1 MKRFKSWI
9 MMREGLSQVGSLP
22 RVASSGYFAQDQK
35 MDDKVFP
42 AAGMDSNLDP
52 AKKKVAD
59 EVKNMLVG
67 GGGAWTR
74 NHNGIIGEA
83 DKHLG
88 DAGLSQWKLNGYYER
103 AQKTIDINVL
113 DHIIDLYYIA
123 IYEEI
128 DESVKL
134 IESGFEN
141 GLDPEIVK
149 SVAKRVMYMVDVLR
163 GLEEAKIKSSSV
175 TGKDDQY
182 VGSGPIRRSN
192 MYAKR
197 VKKVLDKINTY

>member
-1 MKRFKSWI
+1 MKKFRNYV
-9 MMREGLSQVGSLP
+9 MMREALSQSVSLP
-22 RVASSGYFAQDQK
+22 RAASSSYFAQDKQ
-35 MDDKVFP
+35 MDDKIFP

-74 NHNGIIGEA
+74 GHNGIIGEA

-88 DAGLSQWKLNGYYER
+88 DAGLSQWKLNGYYEK

-134 IESGFEN
+134 IESGFED

-149 SVAKRVMYMVDVLR
+149 TVAKRVMYMVHVLHA
-163 GLEEAKIKSSSV
+163 LEEAKIKSSSV
-175 TGKDDQY
+175 TGKDAQY
-182 VGSGPIRRSN
+182 VGSGSVRRSN

>member
-1 MKRFKSWI
+1 MIFKSWVKL
-9 MMREGLSQVGSLP
+9 REALSQGGSLP
-22 RVASSGYFAQDQK
+22 RVASSSYFAQDQQ
-35 MDDKVFP
+35 MDDKIFP

-59 EVKNMLVG
+59 QVKEMLVG

-74 NHNGIIGEA
+74 GHNGIIGEA

-88 DAGLSQWKLNGYYER
+88 DAGLSQWKLNGYYEK

-134 IESGFEN
+134 IESGLKE
-141 GLDPEIVK
+141 GLDHDIVK
-149 SVAKRVMYMVDVLR
+149 RVAKRVMYMVAVLR
-163 GLEEAKIKSSSV
+163 GLEDAKIKSSSV
-175 TGKDDQY
+175 TGKDAMY
-182 VGSGPIRRSN
+182 VGSGGTQRSN
-192 MYAKR
+192 MYARR

>member
-1 MKRFKSWI
+1 MIFKSWVKL
-9 MMREGLSQVGSLP
+9 REALSQVGSLP
-22 RVASSGYFAQDQK
+22 RAASSSYFAQDQQ
-35 MDDKVFP
+35 MDDKIFP

-59 EVKNMLVG
+59 QVKEMLVG

-74 NHNGIIGEA
+74 GHNGIIGEA

-88 DAGLSQWKLNGYYER
+88 DAGLSQWKLNGYYEK

-134 IESGFEN
+134 IESGLKE
-141 GLDPEIVK
+141 GLDHDIVK
-149 SVAKRVMYMVDVLR
+149 RVAKRVMYMVAVLR
-163 GLEEAKIKSSSV
+163 GLEDAKIKSSSV
-175 TGKDDQY
+175 TGKDAMY
-182 VGSGPIRRSN
+182 VGSGGTQRSN
-192 MYAKR
+192 MYARR

>member
-1 MKRFKSWI
+1 MIFKSWVKL
-9 MMREGLSQVGSLP
+9 REALSQGGSLP
-22 RVASSGYFAQDQK
+22 RVASSSYFAQDQQ
-35 MDDKVFP
+35 MDDKIFP

-59 EVKNMLVG
+59 QVKEMLVG

-74 NHNGIIGEA
+74 GHNGIIGEA

-88 DAGLSQWKLNGYYER
+88 DAGLSQWKLNGYYEK

-134 IESGFEN
+134 IESGLED
-141 GLDPEIVK
+141 GLDHDIVK
-149 SVAKRVMYMVDVLR
+149 RVAKRVMYMVAVLR
-163 GLEEAKIKSSSV
+163 GLEDAKIKSSSV
-175 TGKDDQY
+175 TGKDAMY
-182 VGSGPIRRSN
+182 VGSGGTQRSN
-192 MYAKR
+192 MYARR

>member
-1 MKRFKSWI
+1 MIFKSWVKL
-9 MMREGLSQVGSLP
+9 REALSQGGSLP
-22 RVASSGYFAQDQK
+22 RAASSSYFAQDQQ
-35 MDDKVFP
+35 MDDKIFP

-59 EVKNMLVG
+59 QVKEMLVG

-74 NHNGIIGEA
+74 GHNGIIGEA

-88 DAGLSQWKLNGYYER
+88 DAGLSQWKLNGYYEK

-134 IESGFEN
+134 IESGLKE
-141 GLDPEIVK
+141 GLDHDIVK
-149 SVAKRVMYMVDVLR
+149 RVAKRVMYMVAVLR
-163 GLEEAKIKSSSV
+163 GLEDAKIKSSSV
-175 TGKDDQY
+175 TGKDAMY
-182 VGSGPIRRSN
+182 VGSGGTQRSN
-192 MYAKR
+192 MYARR

>member
-1 MKRFKSWI
+1 
-9 MMREGLSQVGSLP
+9 
-22 RVASSGYFAQDQK
+22 
-35 MDDKVFP
+35 MDDKIFP

-59 EVKNMLVG
+59 EVKEMLVG

-74 NHNGIIGEA
+74 GHNGIIGEA

-113 DHIIDLYYIA
+113 DRIIDLYYIA

-134 IESGFEN
+134 IESGLED
-141 GLDPEIVK
+141 GLDYDIVK
-149 SVAKRVMYMVDVLR
+149 SVAKRVMYMVAVLR
-163 GLEEAKIKSSSV
+163 GLEDAKIKSSSV
-175 TGKDDQY
+175 TGKNAQY
-182 VGSGPIRRSN
+182 VGSGSTQRSN
-192 MYAKR
+192 MYARR
-197 VKKVLDKINTY
+197 VKKVLDKVNTY

>member
-1 MKRFKSWI
+1 
-9 MMREGLSQVGSLP
+9 
-22 RVASSGYFAQDQK
+22 
-35 MDDKVFP
+35 MDDKIFP

-59 EVKNMLVG
+59 QVKEMLVG

-74 NHNGIIGEA
+74 GHNGIIGEA

-88 DAGLSQWKLNGYYER
+88 DAGLSQWKLNGYYEK

-134 IESGFEN
+134 IESGLKE
-141 GLDPEIVK
+141 GLDHDIVK
-149 SVAKRVMYMVDVLR
+149 RVAKRVMYMVAVLR
-163 GLEEAKIKSSSV
+163 GLEDAKIKSSSV
-175 TGKDDQY
+175 TGKDAMY
-182 VGSGPIRRSN
+182 VGSGGTQRSN
-192 MYAKR
+192 MYARR

>member
-1 MKRFKSWI
+1 MKRFKSWVKL
-9 MMREGLSQVGSLP
+9 REALSQGVSLP
-22 RVASSGYFAQDQK
+22 RVASSSYFAQDQQ
-35 MDDKVFP
+35 MDDKIFP

-59 EVKNMLVG
+59 QVKEMLVG

-74 NHNGIIGEA
+74 GHNGIIGEA

-88 DAGLSQWKLNGYYER
+88 DAGLSQWKLNGYYEK

-134 IESGFEN
+134 IESGLED
-141 GLDPEIVK
+141 GLDHDIVK
-149 SVAKRVMYMVDVLR
+149 RVAKRVMYMVAVLR
-163 GLEEAKIKSSSV
+163 GLEDAKIKSSSV
-175 TGKDDQY
+175 TGKNAMY
-182 VGSGPIRRSN
+182 VGSGGTQRSN
-192 MYAKR
+192 MYARR